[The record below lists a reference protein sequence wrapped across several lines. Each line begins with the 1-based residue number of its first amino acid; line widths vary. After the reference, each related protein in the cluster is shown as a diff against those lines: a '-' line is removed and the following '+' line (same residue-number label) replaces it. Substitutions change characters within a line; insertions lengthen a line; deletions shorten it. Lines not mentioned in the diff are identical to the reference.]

1 MANIIAQ
8 TEHRFSDLSA
18 EAVYAAW
25 LDPAAVRVWMQRN
38 LERTG
43 SSARIT
49 EIAIDSRVGG
59 RYRFSDIDD
68 EGQESPAWGYYR
80 ELVPGRR
87 IVFTWFVEPAEET
100 EDNSTVTL
108 ELRPDGAGCVAT
120 MTHEMDAQWADYI
133 EPTAKAWKGMLESI
147 EETQGKERK

>member
-1 MANIIAQ
+1 MPNVMAR
-8 TEHRFSDLSA
+8 TEHRFSGLSA
-18 EAVYAAW
+18 DAVYAAW
-25 LDPAAVRVWMQRN
+25 LDPGAVRSWMQRN

-49 EIAIDSRVGG
+49 EIDIDPRVGG
-59 RYRFSDIDD
+59 SYRFSDIDD
-68 EGQESPAWGYYR
+68 EGQENPAWGYYR
-80 ELVPGRR
+80 ELVPGHR
-87 IVFTWFVEPAEET
+87 IVFTWFVEPAEEA

-108 ELRPDGAGCVAT
+108 ELRRDGAGCVAT

-147 EETQGKERK
+147 EESA